1 MKKFKLPKD
10 LGSMVQPEPVSI
22 VPEMVKG
29 RRCLI
34 DGDFLAYFAAG
45 GENMPVSICRQV
57 VRERAEKF
65 RVMTGSESILLQL
78 SDNRCTKGDRVFIST
93 TQPYQGQRLSG
104 KKPGNWQSTREYI
117 DSGAH
122 GIPMKVWKTREADD
136 GAAYCAET
144 QSGGLDAICTKDKDW
159 RMFAGLHCIW
169 DTFQLVQV
177 NPGDFRVDG
186 PAPVKDKNGKTPLQK
201 YYGHFFFWQQ
211 MLYGDTAD
219 HIPGIHGIGEAT
231 AAQLLLDCTCNFDA
245 FNVVADIY
253 AKKKRAAWAD
263 YMVEQAA
270 LLWMRTDRHA
280 DLLDFLK
287 IFPEDEEIIIA
298 AEKMKQRVIEDKR
311 QLEEILNGYTPK

>member
-1 MKKFKLPKD
+1 MTKFKLPKE
-10 LGSMVQPEPVSI
+10 LPSMVQPEPVSI

-29 RRCLI
+29 RRCHI
-34 DGDFLAYFAAG
+34 DGDYLAYFAAG
-45 GENMPVSICRQV
+45 GSEMPLSICRQV
-57 VRERAEKF
+57 VRERCEKF
-65 RVMTGSESILLQL
+65 RIMTGSESVLLQL
-78 SDNRCTKGDRVFIST
+78 SDNRCTKGDRAFISV

-104 KKPGNWQSTREYI
+104 QKPRNWQACREYI
-117 DSGAH
+117 ESGEH
-122 GIPMKVWKTREADD
+122 ELPMKNWKTREADD

-186 PAPVKDKNGKTPLQK
+186 PPPAKGKLQK

-219 HIPGIHGIGEAT
+219 HIPGVHGIGEAT
-231 AAQLLLDCTCNFDA
+231 AAKLLLDCTDNADA
-245 FNVVADIY
+245 FAVVADIY
-253 AKKKRAAWAD
+253 RKKKRTAWAD
-263 YMVEQAA
+263 FMVEQAA

-280 DLLDFLK
+280 SVVDFLK
-287 IFPEDEEIIIA
+287 VFPEDEEIILA
-298 AEKMKQRVIEDKR
+298 AQKMQQRVIEDKR
-311 QLEEILNGYTPK
+311 QLEEILNGYK